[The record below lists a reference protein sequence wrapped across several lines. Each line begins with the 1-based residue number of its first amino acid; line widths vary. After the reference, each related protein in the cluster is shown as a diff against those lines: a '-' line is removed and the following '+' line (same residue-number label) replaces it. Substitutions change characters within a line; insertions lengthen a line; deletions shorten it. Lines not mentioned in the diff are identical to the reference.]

1 MKIMKVLVV
10 AGLVW
15 VMELWLPNGV
25 LAQQS
30 VVQLFKSDRA
40 LANKHYEKGE
50 IVLALKLYERSKRTG
65 NTYLMMGR
73 CYFLLKDYQQ
83 CADAYARAYSR
94 GDQFERQDYL
104 NLAEAQLSLKNYEQA
119 ELNYQKILDQEPE
132 NEWIQKKL
140 WRISNMH
147 YLYEDSIHFATR
159 LLSINT
165 SAAEWNAVSF
175 DKGIIFL
182 SNRTTNKPVK
192 NIDASTQQDFFRLYQ
207 AMEKPDSLQEGWGKL
222 FSNPAVYTNAV
233 GVNGNMGSFSLYD
246 NRKKMVYT
254 ASQVVKSSQGIRMLG
269 LYFAELRDGKWHATG
284 SFPYNEASF
293 SCMDPFIDD
302 TNKTLYFSS
311 DKTGGKGGMDLYRS
325 EWVEGK
331 WTTPV
336 NLGDAINTPMNE
348 VSPYVHN
355 GMLYFSSNGHAG
367 LGGLDIFKTAFSDS
381 FYDEPVNLGHP
392 LNSPFD
398 DFAFTFSDPS
408 GLRGFL
414 SSNRKAG
421 KLDDDVYEF
430 DMDMQTYP
438 YMVAGVLKQMDHT
451 WSDSSSMRIMK
462 NARIRLVDTVRK
474 AIVQEITSDA
484 DGKFSLSIPYFSK
497 YGIYVMDEDGVENIA
512 VFEIPRQR
520 KETTLH
526 EVVIIK
532 DIFQTL
538 KN

>member
-1 MKIMKVLVV
+1 MRAMKVLVV
-10 AGLVW
+10 LGLVL
-15 VMELWLPNGV
+15 VVELFLSNHV

-30 VVQLFKSDRA
+30 IVQLFKSDRT
-40 LANKHYEKGE
+40 LANEHFEKGE
-50 IVLALKLYERSKRTG
+50 IIPALKLYERSKRTG

-73 CYFLLKDYQQ
+73 CYFLLRDYQQ

-94 GDQFERQDYL
+94 GDQFERVDYL

-119 ELNYQKILDQEPE
+119 ELNYQKILDTEPD

-165 SAAEWNAVSF
+165 PASEWNALSF
-175 DKGIIFL
+175 DGGVLFL
-182 SNRTTNKPVK
+182 SNRETNKPVK
-192 NIDASTQQDFFRLYQ
+192 KLDAATQQNFFRLYQ
-207 AMEKPDSLQEGWGKL
+207 AMEKPDTLQEGWGKL
-222 FSNPAVYTNAV
+222 YGNPNSYASAVP
-233 GVNGNMGSFSLYD
+233 VNGNVGSFSLYD

-254 ASQVVKSSQGIRMLG
+254 ASLPTKNSQGIRMLG
-269 LYFAELRDGKWHATG
+269 LFFAELRDGKWQSTG
-284 SFPYNEASF
+284 AFPYNAITCSF
-293 SCMDPFIDD
+293 TDPFVDD
-302 TNKTLYFSS
+302 QGKTLYFAS
-311 DKTGGKGGMDLYRS
+311 DKSGGKGGMDLYRS
-325 EWVEGK
+325 EWVDGK
-331 WTTPV
+331 WATPV
-336 NLGDAINTPMNE
+336 NLGESINTPMNE
-348 VSPYVHN
+348 VFPYVHS
-355 GMLYFSSNGHAG
+355 GMFYFSSNGHAG
-367 LGGLDIFKTAFSDS
+367 LGGLDIFKTTITDS
-381 FYDEPVNLGHP
+381 FTDEPVNLGHP
-392 LNSPFD
+392 LNSPHD
-398 DFAFTFSDPS
+398 DFAFAFSDPS

-421 KLDDDVYEF
+421 GLDDDVFEF

-438 YMVAGVLKQMDHT
+438 FVVAGILKQMDHS

-474 AIVQEITSDA
+474 AIVQEITSDS

-497 YGIYVMDEDGVENIA
+497 YGVYVIDEDGIENMA

-520 KETTLH
+520 KEATLH

>member
-1 MKIMKVLVV
+1 MKAKLTPGVLV
-10 AGLVW
+10 LSF
-15 VMELWLPNGV
+15 VMEFFLSVPV
-25 LAQQS
+25 AAQES
-30 VVQLFKSDRA
+30 IVQLFKSDRA
-40 LANKHYEKGE
+40 LANEHFEKGE
-50 IVLALKLYERSKRTG
+50 IVPALKLYERSKRTG

-73 CYFLLKDYQQ
+73 CYFLLKDYQH

-94 GDQFERQDYL
+94 GDQFERMDYL

-119 ELNYQKILDQEPE
+119 ELNYQKILDLEPD

-165 SAAEWNAVSF
+165 LASEWNAVSF
-175 DKGIIFL
+175 DGGILFL
-182 SNRTTNKPVK
+182 SNRETNKPVK
-192 NIDASTQQDFFRLYQ
+192 NLDASTQQNFFKIYQ
-207 AMEKPDSLQEGWGKL
+207 AMEKPDTLQEGWGRL
-222 FSNPAVYTNAV
+222 YGNPNSYANAV
-233 GVNGNMGSFSLYD
+233 PVNGNTGSFSLYD

-254 ASQVVKSSQGIRMLG
+254 ASLPTKNSQGIRMLG
-269 LYFAELRDGKWHATG
+269 LFFAELRDGKWQPTG
-284 SFPYNEASF
+284 AFPYNESSCSF
-293 SCMDPFIDD
+293 TDPFVDD
-302 TNKTLYFSS
+302 AGKTLYFAS
-311 DKTGGKGGMDLYRS
+311 DKSGGIGGMDLYRS
-325 EWVEGK
+325 EWANGK
-331 WTTPV
+331 WTSPV
-336 NLGDAINTPMNE
+336 NLGESINTPMNE

-355 GMLYFSSNGHAG
+355 GMFYFSSSGHPG
-367 LGGLDIFKTAFSDS
+367 FGGLDIFKTALSDS
-381 FYDEPVNLGHP
+381 MTSEPVNMGHP
-392 LNSPFD
+392 INSPYD
-398 DFAFTFSDPS
+398 DFAFTYSDQTGS
-408 GLRGFL
+408 RGFL

-421 KLDDDVYEF
+421 TLDDDVYEF

-438 YMVAGVLKQMDHT
+438 FVVAGILKQMDHS
-451 WSDSSSMRIMK
+451 WSDSSSVRIMK

-497 YGIYVMDEDGVENIA
+497 YGVYVIDEDGVENMA

-520 KETTLH
+520 KEATLH